1 MQNVDNIGLK
11 RGYLELFSYNENY
24 EKIYQEEKRELEKI
38 LKGMYIKIE
47 HVGSTAIKNI
57 VSKPIIDILVVCKD
71 LDEFIKFI
79 KEKIQSDTYTIKEEM
94 VREDDF
100 LIRKE
105 EGGKVKAFIHVVPVS
120 SKRVKD
126 YILFRDYLNE
136 NEEEAKKYEKLKKSL
151 YEKYKNDRRK
161 YTLGKED
168 YISSVIKKA
177 EQYYKNK
184 EYR

>member
-1 MQNVDNIGLK
+1 
-11 RGYLELFSYNENY
+11 
-24 EKIYQEEKRELEKI
+24 
-38 LKGMYIKIE
+38 MYIKIE

-57 VSKPIIDILVVCKD
+57 VSKPIIDILVVCND
-71 LDEFIKFI
+71 LDEFIKFA

-120 SKRVKD
+120 SKRVEN

-136 NEEEAKKYEKLKKSL
+136 NEDEAKIMK
-151 YEKYKNDRRK
+151 D
-161 YTLGKED
+161 
-168 YISSVIKKA
+168 
-177 EQYYKNK
+177 
-184 EYR
+184 